1 MLGTILFIDDNT
13 DTAIIRADDGKRYR
27 FPVIDWPA
35 GAALSA
41 GVRAD
46 FDVDGDRAIAPF
58 PVTAAV
64 AGIVAQPAAIPVTS
78 PIAPPPPASTPEPLV
93 TAKPAPVAKLTGAKK
108 TAAKAIPEAAPS
120 PPSEPVIVPAADAR
134 PVTPS
139 VTAPPID
146 VAGANTDP
154 IEPTRPISPAS
165 GDAPDYVT
173 MNHDVTPDD
182 NSGLKGILVVGGAV
196 LLLAFAALAYMMWD
210 NGEAAGVS
218 EIAAT
223 TDAVTLFA
231 QEDLPV
237 RNTASMTNSTV
248 LGRIARGDRV
258 TGVEVPGASDPQSR
272 WLRLDG
278 DNRFIPMTGLAAM
291 APAAL
296 APVSPPIAP
305 PIDPNVVPGPPEDG
319 DFGRRFG
326 GQEGDYRA
334 DRDGPID
341 AVPPNRSAPPVRPT
355 PRPQRPPPIRP
366 SPPPQR
372 QIMPSRPEETQ
383 PVGPQ
388 LRSEPRDTQ
397 PVG

>member
-13 DTAIIRADDGKRYR
+13 GTAIIRADDGKRYR
-27 FPVIDWPA
+27 FPVSDWPG

-46 FDVDGDRAIAPF
+46 FDVDGDRALAPF

-64 AGIVAQPAAIPVTS
+64 AEIVAKPAVTPV
-78 PIAPPPPASTPEPLV
+78 PPAIAPPPAPAPAPAPV
-93 TAKPAPVAKLTGAKK
+93 VPAKPAPVAKLTGTKK
-108 TAAKAIPEAAPS
+108 PAAKATP
-120 PPSEPVIVPAADAR
+120 EPVPTPPADPVTVTVAVAP

-139 VTAPPID
+139 VTAAPID

-173 MNHDVTPDD
+173 MNQDVTPDD

-223 TDAVTLFA
+223 TEASTLFA

-258 TGVEVPGASDPQSR
+258 TGVEVAGASDPQSR

-278 DNRFIPMTGLAAM
+278 GNRFIPMTGLS
-291 APAAL
+291 PAA
-296 APVSPPIAP
+296 PPAIAVAP
-305 PIDPNVVPGPPEDG
+305 PEPVIPVAPPTAPDDG
-319 DFGRRFG
+319 NYEETYGRQG
-326 GQEGDYRA
+326 GDYRA

-341 AVPPNRSAPPVRPT
+341 AVPPVRPAPP
-355 PRPQRPPPIRP
+355 PRRVTPPPPRRIT
-366 SPPPQR
+366 PPPPRRIPQPPPR
-372 QIMPSRPEETQ
+372 RIDPRET
-383 PVGPQ
+383 PAVGDGYQGGSTPN
-388 LRSEPRDTQ
+388 
-397 PVG
+397 